1 MAIYHLSMKPVS
13 RAKGR
18 SSTAS
23 AAYRAGERI
32 HDLRTG
38 EVWDFSR
45 RRGVE
50 HTEIVTPTAAG
61 ENSWALDRQA
71 LWNAAEVAEV
81 RKDARTAREYELALP
96 HEFTREQQVDL
107 VRKFS
112 RELAER
118 YGVAVDFAI
127 HLPHWHGDQRNV
139 HAHVMATTR
148 QVWHEGLEEKAS
160 PEWSDSARFKKGMG
174 STKQELTEVRKYWA
188 EIQNEKFLDLGLEVR
203 VDHRTLKEQG
213 IEREP
218 TTHLGPAVSAMHRQ
232 GMDTRVAERI
242 REQQRLAAELRI
254 QRLEQ
259 IRALERDRVE
269 VDKSIRDVSQDLAV
283 AQRDRVEHR
292 PSLNLDDIRRHA
304 REEWLA
310 LRAERLA
317 QEQSG
322 ASKLDKGAEK
332 VRNPEQELSLDE
344 RQQRAA
350 ERWLEYRR
358 TQEAGRGND
367 ADKAHQP
374 EREEPR
380 PKPQELDRD
389 YGQDDDFSM

>member
-1 MAIYHLSMKPVS
+1 MAIYHLSMKPVA
-13 RAKGR
+13 RASGR
-18 SSTAS
+18 SATAF

-38 EVWDFSR
+38 EVWDFTR

-50 HTEIVTPTAAG
+50 HAEIVLPKAAG
-61 ENSWALDRQA
+61 EHSWALDRQA
-71 LWNAAEVAEV
+71 LWNTAEAAEV

-96 HEFTREQQVDL
+96 HELTREQQVEL

-148 QVWHEGLEEKAS
+148 QVGHEGLGEKAS
-160 PEWSDSARFKKGMG
+160 PEWSDTMRYKRGLG
-174 STKQELTEVRKYWA
+174 SSKQELTEVRKYWA
-188 EIQNEKFLDLGLEVR
+188 EIQNEKFRELGLDVQ

-232 GMDTRVAERI
+232 GMNTRVAERI

-254 QRLEQ
+254 ERLAQ
-259 IRALERDRVE
+259 LRALERDQVE
-269 VDKSIRDVSQDLAV
+269 VDQSLRDVSRDLA
-283 AQRDRVEHR
+283 AAHRDRVEHR
-292 PSLNLDDIRRHA
+292 PSLHLDDIRRRA

-322 ASKLDKGAEK
+322 TTKLEKGAEK
-332 VRNPEQELSLDE
+332 VLKPEEQWSLDE

-350 ERWLEYRR
+350 ERWRERQRQQQLEP
-358 TQEAGRGND
+358 GRGR
-367 ADKAHQP
+367 
-374 EREEPR
+374 EREPKNEPTR
-380 PKPQELDRD
+380 EQNLDH
-389 YGQDDDFSM
+389 GIDDDFGL